1 VSFTIHA
8 GEAVA
13 VVGRNGAGKTTI
25 VKLLT
30 RLYDPDEGEIW
41 IGGRSV
47 KEYDLKEL
55 REQVGVIFQDY
66 VTYYL
71 NARENI
77 GVGRV
82 AEIENQTLVS
92 SAAQKSG
99 ASALIDKLPEG
110 YETMLGRW
118 FEKGTQLSGGEW
130 QKVALAR
137 AFMRDARILILDE
150 PTSSLDAQAE
160 YDVFAKFRVLT
171 KGKTAIFISHRFSTV
186 RLADRILVL
195 ENGQIIE
202 NGSHQELIAL
212 GGRYADLFNL
222 QAEAYR

>member
-1 VSFTIHA
+1 PRRQRGRGAPLRGLSCTSHA
-8 GEAVA
+8 GQASALV
-13 VVGRNGAGKTTI
+13 RSNGAGKTAI

-30 RLYDPDEGEIW
+30 RLYDPDEGAIL
-41 IGGRSV
+41 IGGRNI

-99 ASALIDKLPEG
+99 ANALIDKLPEG

-118 FEKGTQLSGGEW
+118 FEKGTQLSGGE
-130 QKVALAR
+130 
-137 AFMRDARILILDE
+137 
-150 PTSSLDAQAE
+150 
-160 YDVFAKFRVLT
+160 
-171 KGKTAIFISHRFSTV
+171 
-186 RLADRILVL
+186 
-195 ENGQIIE
+195 
-202 NGSHQELIAL
+202 
-212 GGRYADLFNL
+212 
-222 QAEAYR
+222 